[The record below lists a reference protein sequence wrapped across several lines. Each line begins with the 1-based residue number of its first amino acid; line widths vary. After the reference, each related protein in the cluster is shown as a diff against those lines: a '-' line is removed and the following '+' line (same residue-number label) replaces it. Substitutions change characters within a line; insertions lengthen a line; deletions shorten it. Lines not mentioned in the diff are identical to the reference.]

1 MSFKKTI
8 EQYRNMEDLQ
18 LFAEAQNST
27 ILQLSKKIQKLEE
40 ERDHLKKLLESSVP
54 LIKEEGKGGA
64 EKFLTS
70 AEEAICIMQLDKLR
84 DISSGRELTYEESKK
99 VEIFN
104 KILISVKNMPKTIEI
119 KNKQLKT
126 EELLALVESDDGTR
140 K

>member
-8 EQYRNMEDLQ
+8 EQYKSMDDLQ

-54 LIKEEGKGGA
+54 LIKEEGKEGA

-70 AEEAICIMQLDKLR
+70 AEEAICIMQLERLR
-84 DISSGRELTYEESKK
+84 DISSSRELTLEESRRC
-99 VEIFN
+99 EIFS
-104 KILISVKNMPKTIEI
+104 KILSTFRNMPKTI
-119 KNKQLKT
+119 
-126 EELLALVESDDGTR
+126 
-140 K
+140 